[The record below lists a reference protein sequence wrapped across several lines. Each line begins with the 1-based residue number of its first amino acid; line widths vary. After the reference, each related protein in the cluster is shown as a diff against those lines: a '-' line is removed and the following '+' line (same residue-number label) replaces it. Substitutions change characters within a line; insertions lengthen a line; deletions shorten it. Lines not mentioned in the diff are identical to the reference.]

1 MTIFFLLSLV
11 ALVILIILAQ
21 LHSPINFREL
31 FSYYRNLFHYQTKG
45 DNPVSY
51 SSPRR
56 THKFSKSW
64 LIKWVIVL
72 SIVVFIGLITINHVI
87 QVDQYQAKYVKKIHP
102 SHDFLVII
110 KDSKLSEEDKH
121 IILKA
126 FKPFQETE
134 IKNAEIKNTEIENKK
149 LTIFSNIC
157 LFICMILGMSSKT
170 LWDAIESRNGSSSVH
185 IDLWNLV
192 KPMIISPIIFGV
204 VMAIKPD
211 NSPNDFPTYLSSFQ
225 NGFMWQTIF
234 SKVNTK

>member
-64 LIKWVIVL
+64 LIKWVLIL
-72 SIVVFIGLITINHVI
+72 CIVVFIGLTVTNHLFFES
-87 QVDQYQAKYVKKIHP
+87 KPMMSPPPPPETENLLTLKI
-102 SHDFLVII
+102 
-110 KDSKLSEEDKH
+110 KNSKLSEEDKN
-121 IILKA
+121 IILGALAK
-126 FKPFQETE
+126 
-134 IKNAEIKNTEIENKK
+134 TEIENNTKIENNEE
-149 LTIFSNIC
+149 LTVFSNFI
-157 LFICMILGMSSKT
+157 LFICMVFGMLAKT
-170 LWDAIESRNGSSSVH
+170 LWDAIESRNKSNSVH
-185 IDLWNLV
+185 IDLWDLV
-192 KPMIISPIIFGV
+192 KPMLVSPIIFGV
-204 VMAIKPD
+204 VIAIRSD
-211 NSPNDFPTYLSSFQ
+211 NSLNEFPIYFSSFQ